1 MKNSDEKY
9 NFEFKYRE
17 HTYRYHYGELQTLNM
32 CGQFMKIL
40 ELPSDEI
47 KEFEN
52 MPTKNKIAICH
63 ILLSSYS
70 QGIQEG
76 SEKKAAEIRAALNI
90 RT

>member
-9 NFEFKYRE
+9 TFEFNYRE

-52 MPTKNKIAICH
+52 MSTEDKIAICH
-63 ILLSSYS
+63 ILLSAYS

-90 RT
+90 RA